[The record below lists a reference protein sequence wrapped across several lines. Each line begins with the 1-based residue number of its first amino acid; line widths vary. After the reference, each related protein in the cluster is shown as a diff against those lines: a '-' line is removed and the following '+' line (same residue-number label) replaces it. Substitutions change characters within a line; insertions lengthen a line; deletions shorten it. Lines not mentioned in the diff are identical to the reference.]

1 MLKLEKIRKSFKN
14 NLVLKDVSFTVDTG
28 EVVGLVGLNGSG
40 KSTIIRIIS
49 GLIIQ
54 DNGTIEND
62 FKNIGVLLEGSRNI
76 YHFLTVRENIK
87 YFSILNNI
95 EDAYVENFMNKYITL
110 FGLEDKLDEEV
121 GNLSRG
127 MIQKVSIMIL
137 LAQNPDIIIMD
148 EPTLGLDIISTIQ
161 IREIIQDIVKEKN
174 KTVLIV
180 SHDTKLLDSVAD
192 RILFLKDGKIE
203 ADIEKENLKLNKDS
217 EYLVYYYGMEDGL
230 ENIYYEKNIYKTITK
245 EPKQV
250 MEILGDRLIKAEILM
265 LYGELKHY
273 YFNYIFYN
281 LGIVIFFIGI
291 IKNFDF
297 KDNVIL
303 QIVSLITWHIITSS
317 ISYLCNVIQDEA
329 VMGTLEQLFL
339 SKANILKIFLSKV
352 IVNVMFTLAKSI
364 ILFCICLLVFHKNI
378 DTKIT
383 FYFII
388 ITL

>member
-148 EPTLGLDIISTIQ
+148 EPTLGLDIISSIQ
-161 IREIIQDIVKEKN
+161 IREIIQDIVEEKN

-203 ADIEKENLKLNKDS
+203 ADIETENLKLNKDS

-250 MEILGDRLIKAEILM
+250 MEILGDRLIKVE
-265 LYGELKHY
+265 
-273 YFNYIFYN
+273 
-281 LGIVIFFIGI
+281 
-291 IKNFDF
+291 KNTKSIED
-297 KDNVIL
+297 
-303 QIVSLITWHIITSS
+303 IITEMME
-317 ISYLCNVIQDEA
+317 D
-329 VMGTLEQLFL
+329 
-339 SKANILKIFLSKV
+339 
-352 IVNVMFTLAKSI
+352 
-364 ILFCICLLVFHKNI
+364 
-378 DTKIT
+378 
-383 FYFII
+383 
-388 ITL
+388 

>member
-161 IREIIQDIVKEKN
+161 IREIIQDIVEEKN

-203 ADIEKENLKLNKDS
+203 ADIETENLKLNKDS

-245 EPKQV
+245 ESKQV
-250 MEILGDRLIKAEILM
+250 MEILGDRLIKVEKNTKSI
-265 LYGELKHY
+265 E
-273 YFNYIFYN
+273 
-281 LGIVIFFIGI
+281 GI
-291 IKNFDF
+291 ITEMMED
-297 KDNVIL
+297 
-303 QIVSLITWHIITSS
+303 
-317 ISYLCNVIQDEA
+317 
-329 VMGTLEQLFL
+329 
-339 SKANILKIFLSKV
+339 
-352 IVNVMFTLAKSI
+352 
-364 ILFCICLLVFHKNI
+364 
-378 DTKIT
+378 
-383 FYFII
+383 
-388 ITL
+388 

>member
-14 NLVLKDVSFTVDTG
+14 NLVLKDVSFTVDTD

-161 IREIIQDIVKEKN
+161 IREIIQDIVEEKN

-203 ADIEKENLKLNKDS
+203 ADIETENLKLNKDS

-230 ENIYYEKNIYKTITK
+230 ENIYYEKNIYKTVTK

-250 MEILGDRLIKAEILM
+250 MEILGDRLIKVE
-265 LYGELKHY
+265 
-273 YFNYIFYN
+273 
-281 LGIVIFFIGI
+281 
-291 IKNFDF
+291 KNTKSIED
-297 KDNVIL
+297 
-303 QIVSLITWHIITSS
+303 IITEMME
-317 ISYLCNVIQDEA
+317 D
-329 VMGTLEQLFL
+329 
-339 SKANILKIFLSKV
+339 
-352 IVNVMFTLAKSI
+352 
-364 ILFCICLLVFHKNI
+364 
-378 DTKIT
+378 
-383 FYFII
+383 
-388 ITL
+388 

>member
-161 IREIIQDIVKEKN
+161 IREIIQDIVEEKN

-203 ADIEKENLKLNKDS
+203 ADIETENLKLNKDS
-217 EYLVYYYGMEDGL
+217 EYLVYYYGMEDVL

-250 MEILGDRLIKAEILM
+250 MEILGDRLIKVE
-265 LYGELKHY
+265 
-273 YFNYIFYN
+273 
-281 LGIVIFFIGI
+281 
-291 IKNFDF
+291 KNTKSIED
-297 KDNVIL
+297 
-303 QIVSLITWHIITSS
+303 IITEMME
-317 ISYLCNVIQDEA
+317 V
-329 VMGTLEQLFL
+329 
-339 SKANILKIFLSKV
+339 
-352 IVNVMFTLAKSI
+352 
-364 ILFCICLLVFHKNI
+364 
-378 DTKIT
+378 
-383 FYFII
+383 
-388 ITL
+388 

>member
-192 RILFLKDGKIE
+192 RILFLKDGEIE

-217 EYLVYYYGMEDGL
+217 EYLVYYYGMEDRL
-230 ENIYYEKNIYKTITK
+230 ENIYYEKNVYKTITK

-250 MEILGDRLIKAEILM
+250 MKILGDKLIKVE
-265 LYGELKHY
+265 
-273 YFNYIFYN
+273 
-281 LGIVIFFIGI
+281 
-291 IKNFDF
+291 KNTKSIED
-297 KDNVIL
+297 
-303 QIVSLITWHIITSS
+303 IITEMME
-317 ISYLCNVIQDEA
+317 N
-329 VMGTLEQLFL
+329 
-339 SKANILKIFLSKV
+339 
-352 IVNVMFTLAKSI
+352 
-364 ILFCICLLVFHKNI
+364 
-378 DTKIT
+378 
-383 FYFII
+383 
-388 ITL
+388 

>member
-95 EDAYVENFMNKYITL
+95 DDAYVENFIKKYIAL

-192 RILFLKDGKIE
+192 RILFLKDGEIE

-250 MEILGDRLIKAEILM
+250 MEILGDRLIKVE
-265 LYGELKHY
+265 
-273 YFNYIFYN
+273 
-281 LGIVIFFIGI
+281 
-291 IKNFDF
+291 KNTKSIED
-297 KDNVIL
+297 
-303 QIVSLITWHIITSS
+303 IITEMME
-317 ISYLCNVIQDEA
+317 D
-329 VMGTLEQLFL
+329 
-339 SKANILKIFLSKV
+339 
-352 IVNVMFTLAKSI
+352 
-364 ILFCICLLVFHKNI
+364 
-378 DTKIT
+378 
-383 FYFII
+383 
-388 ITL
+388 

>member
-1 MLKLEKIRKSFKN
+1 MLKLEKIQKSFKN
-14 NLVLKDVSFTVDTG
+14 NLVLKDVSFTIDTG

-54 DNGTIEND
+54 DNGIIEND

-95 EDAYVENFMNKYITL
+95 DDTYVENFMNKYITL

-137 LAQNPDIIIMD
+137 LVQKPDIIIMD

-250 MEILGDRLIKAEILM
+250 MEILGDRLIKAEKNTKSI
-265 LYGELKHY
+265 E
-273 YFNYIFYN
+273 
-281 LGIVIFFIGI
+281 GI
-291 IKNFDF
+291 ITEMME
-297 KDNVIL
+297 V
-303 QIVSLITWHIITSS
+303 
-317 ISYLCNVIQDEA
+317 
-329 VMGTLEQLFL
+329 
-339 SKANILKIFLSKV
+339 
-352 IVNVMFTLAKSI
+352 
-364 ILFCICLLVFHKNI
+364 
-378 DTKIT
+378 
-383 FYFII
+383 
-388 ITL
+388 

>member
-161 IREIIQDIVKEKN
+161 IREII
-174 KTVLIV
+174 
-180 SHDTKLLDSVAD
+180 
-192 RILFLKDGKIE
+192 
-203 ADIEKENLKLNKDS
+203 
-217 EYLVYYYGMEDGL
+217 
-230 ENIYYEKNIYKTITK
+230 
-245 EPKQV
+245 
-250 MEILGDRLIKAEILM
+250 
-265 LYGELKHY
+265 
-273 YFNYIFYN
+273 
-281 LGIVIFFIGI
+281 
-291 IKNFDF
+291 
-297 KDNVIL
+297 
-303 QIVSLITWHIITSS
+303 
-317 ISYLCNVIQDEA
+317 
-329 VMGTLEQLFL
+329 
-339 SKANILKIFLSKV
+339 
-352 IVNVMFTLAKSI
+352 
-364 ILFCICLLVFHKNI
+364 
-378 DTKIT
+378 
-383 FYFII
+383 
-388 ITL
+388 

>member
-161 IREIIQDIVKEKN
+161 IREIIQDIVEEKN

-250 MEILGDRLIKAEILM
+250 MEILGDRLIKAE
-265 LYGELKHY
+265 
-273 YFNYIFYN
+273 
-281 LGIVIFFIGI
+281 
-291 IKNFDF
+291 KNTKSIED
-297 KDNVIL
+297 
-303 QIVSLITWHIITSS
+303 IITEMME
-317 ISYLCNVIQDEA
+317 V
-329 VMGTLEQLFL
+329 
-339 SKANILKIFLSKV
+339 
-352 IVNVMFTLAKSI
+352 
-364 ILFCICLLVFHKNI
+364 
-378 DTKIT
+378 
-383 FYFII
+383 
-388 ITL
+388 

>member
-192 RILFLKDGKIE
+192 RILFLKDGEIE

-217 EYLVYYYGMEDGL
+217 EYLVYYHGMEDGL
-230 ENIYYEKNIYKTITK
+230 ENIYYEKNVYKTITK

-250 MEILGDRLIKAEILM
+250 MEILGDKLIKVE
-265 LYGELKHY
+265 
-273 YFNYIFYN
+273 
-281 LGIVIFFIGI
+281 
-291 IKNFDF
+291 KNTKSIED
-297 KDNVIL
+297 
-303 QIVSLITWHIITSS
+303 IITEMME
-317 ISYLCNVIQDEA
+317 D
-329 VMGTLEQLFL
+329 
-339 SKANILKIFLSKV
+339 
-352 IVNVMFTLAKSI
+352 
-364 ILFCICLLVFHKNI
+364 
-378 DTKIT
+378 
-383 FYFII
+383 
-388 ITL
+388 

>member
-54 DNGTIEND
+54 DNGIIEND

-95 EDAYVENFMNKYITL
+95 DDAYVEDFMNKYITL

-161 IREIIQDIVKEKN
+161 IREIIQDIVEEKN

-250 MEILGDRLIKAEILM
+250 MEILGDRLIKAE
-265 LYGELKHY
+265 
-273 YFNYIFYN
+273 
-281 LGIVIFFIGI
+281 
-291 IKNFDF
+291 KNTKSIED
-297 KDNVIL
+297 
-303 QIVSLITWHIITSS
+303 IITE
-317 ISYLCNVIQDEA
+317 IMED
-329 VMGTLEQLFL
+329 
-339 SKANILKIFLSKV
+339 
-352 IVNVMFTLAKSI
+352 
-364 ILFCICLLVFHKNI
+364 
-378 DTKIT
+378 
-383 FYFII
+383 
-388 ITL
+388 

>member
-161 IREIIQDIVKEKN
+161 IREIIQDIVEEKN

-203 ADIEKENLKLNKDS
+203 ADIETENLKLNKDS

-250 MEILGDRLIKAEILM
+250 MGILGDRLIKVE
-265 LYGELKHY
+265 
-273 YFNYIFYN
+273 
-281 LGIVIFFIGI
+281 
-291 IKNFDF
+291 KNTKSIED
-297 KDNVIL
+297 
-303 QIVSLITWHIITSS
+303 IITEMME
-317 ISYLCNVIQDEA
+317 D
-329 VMGTLEQLFL
+329 
-339 SKANILKIFLSKV
+339 
-352 IVNVMFTLAKSI
+352 
-364 ILFCICLLVFHKNI
+364 
-378 DTKIT
+378 
-383 FYFII
+383 
-388 ITL
+388 

>member
-1 MLKLEKIRKSFKN
+1 MLKLEKIQKSFKN

-54 DNGTIEND
+54 DNGIIEND
-62 FKNIGVLLEGSRNI
+62 FRNIGVLLEGSRNI

-95 EDAYVENFMNKYITL
+95 DDAYVENFMNKYITL

-230 ENIYYEKNIYKTITK
+230 ENIFYEKNIYKTITK

-250 MEILGDRLIKAEILM
+250 MEILGDRLIKAE
-265 LYGELKHY
+265 
-273 YFNYIFYN
+273 
-281 LGIVIFFIGI
+281 
-291 IKNFDF
+291 KNTKSIED
-297 KDNVIL
+297 
-303 QIVSLITWHIITSS
+303 IITEMME
-317 ISYLCNVIQDEA
+317 V
-329 VMGTLEQLFL
+329 
-339 SKANILKIFLSKV
+339 
-352 IVNVMFTLAKSI
+352 
-364 ILFCICLLVFHKNI
+364 
-378 DTKIT
+378 
-383 FYFII
+383 
-388 ITL
+388 

>member
-161 IREIIQDIVKEKN
+161 IREIIQDIVEEKN

-203 ADIEKENLKLNKDS
+203 ADIETENLKLNKDS

-230 ENIYYEKNIYKTITK
+230 ENIYYEKNIYKTVTK

-250 MEILGDRLIKAEILM
+250 MGILGDRLIKVE
-265 LYGELKHY
+265 
-273 YFNYIFYN
+273 
-281 LGIVIFFIGI
+281 
-291 IKNFDF
+291 KNTKSIED
-297 KDNVIL
+297 
-303 QIVSLITWHIITSS
+303 IITEMME
-317 ISYLCNVIQDEA
+317 D
-329 VMGTLEQLFL
+329 
-339 SKANILKIFLSKV
+339 
-352 IVNVMFTLAKSI
+352 
-364 ILFCICLLVFHKNI
+364 
-378 DTKIT
+378 
-383 FYFII
+383 
-388 ITL
+388 

>member
-28 EVVGLVGLNGSG
+28 EVVGLIGLNGSG

-161 IREIIQDIVKEKN
+161 IREIIQDIVEEKN

-203 ADIEKENLKLNKDS
+203 ADIETENLKLNKDS

-250 MEILGDRLIKAEILM
+250 MGILGDRLIKVE
-265 LYGELKHY
+265 
-273 YFNYIFYN
+273 
-281 LGIVIFFIGI
+281 
-291 IKNFDF
+291 KNTKSIED
-297 KDNVIL
+297 
-303 QIVSLITWHIITSS
+303 IITEMME
-317 ISYLCNVIQDEA
+317 D
-329 VMGTLEQLFL
+329 
-339 SKANILKIFLSKV
+339 
-352 IVNVMFTLAKSI
+352 
-364 ILFCICLLVFHKNI
+364 
-378 DTKIT
+378 
-383 FYFII
+383 
-388 ITL
+388 

>member
-95 EDAYVENFMNKYITL
+95 EDAYVEDFMNKYITL

-161 IREIIQDIVKEKN
+161 IREIIQDIVEEKN

-203 ADIEKENLKLNKDS
+203 ADIETENLKLNKDS

-230 ENIYYEKNIYKTITK
+230 ENIYYEKNIYKTVTK

-250 MEILGDRLIKAEILM
+250 MEILGDKLIKVE
-265 LYGELKHY
+265 
-273 YFNYIFYN
+273 
-281 LGIVIFFIGI
+281 
-291 IKNFDF
+291 KNTKSIED
-297 KDNVIL
+297 
-303 QIVSLITWHIITSS
+303 IITE
-317 ISYLCNVIQDEA
+317 IMED
-329 VMGTLEQLFL
+329 
-339 SKANILKIFLSKV
+339 
-352 IVNVMFTLAKSI
+352 
-364 ILFCICLLVFHKNI
+364 
-378 DTKIT
+378 
-383 FYFII
+383 
-388 ITL
+388 

>member
-95 EDAYVENFMNKYITL
+95 EDAYVVNFMNKYITL

-161 IREIIQDIVKEKN
+161 IREIIQDIVEEKN

-203 ADIEKENLKLNKDS
+203 ADIETENLKLNKDS

-230 ENIYYEKNIYKTITK
+230 ENIYYEKNIYKTVTK

-250 MEILGDRLIKAEILM
+250 MEILGDRLIKVE
-265 LYGELKHY
+265 
-273 YFNYIFYN
+273 
-281 LGIVIFFIGI
+281 
-291 IKNFDF
+291 KNTKSIED
-297 KDNVIL
+297 
-303 QIVSLITWHIITSS
+303 IITEMME
-317 ISYLCNVIQDEA
+317 D
-329 VMGTLEQLFL
+329 
-339 SKANILKIFLSKV
+339 
-352 IVNVMFTLAKSI
+352 
-364 ILFCICLLVFHKNI
+364 
-378 DTKIT
+378 
-383 FYFII
+383 
-388 ITL
+388 

>member
-54 DNGTIEND
+54 DNGIIEND

-95 EDAYVENFMNKYITL
+95 DDAYVEDFMNKYITL

-137 LAQNPDIIIMD
+137 LAQNPGIIIMD

-161 IREIIQDIVKEKN
+161 IREIIQDIVEEKN

-250 MEILGDRLIKAEILM
+250 MEILGDKLIKVE
-265 LYGELKHY
+265 
-273 YFNYIFYN
+273 
-281 LGIVIFFIGI
+281 
-291 IKNFDF
+291 KNTKSIED
-297 KDNVIL
+297 
-303 QIVSLITWHIITSS
+303 IITEMME
-317 ISYLCNVIQDEA
+317 D
-329 VMGTLEQLFL
+329 
-339 SKANILKIFLSKV
+339 
-352 IVNVMFTLAKSI
+352 
-364 ILFCICLLVFHKNI
+364 
-378 DTKIT
+378 
-383 FYFII
+383 
-388 ITL
+388 

>member
-49 GLIIQ
+49 RLIIQ

-192 RILFLKDGKIE
+192 RILFLKDGEIE

-230 ENIYYEKNIYKTITK
+230 ENIYYEKNVYKTITK

-250 MEILGDRLIKAEILM
+250 MEILGDKLIKVE
-265 LYGELKHY
+265 
-273 YFNYIFYN
+273 
-281 LGIVIFFIGI
+281 
-291 IKNFDF
+291 KNTKSIED
-297 KDNVIL
+297 
-303 QIVSLITWHIITSS
+303 IITEMME
-317 ISYLCNVIQDEA
+317 N
-329 VMGTLEQLFL
+329 
-339 SKANILKIFLSKV
+339 
-352 IVNVMFTLAKSI
+352 
-364 ILFCICLLVFHKNI
+364 
-378 DTKIT
+378 
-383 FYFII
+383 
-388 ITL
+388 

>member
-95 EDAYVENFMNKYITL
+95 EDAYVENFMNNYITL

-161 IREIIQDIVKEKN
+161 IREIIQDIVEEKN

-180 SHDTKLLDSVAD
+180 SHDTKLLDSVAE

-203 ADIEKENLKLNKDS
+203 ADIETENLKLNKDS

-230 ENIYYEKNIYKTITK
+230 ENIYYEKNIYKTVTK

-250 MEILGDRLIKAEILM
+250 MGILGDRLIKVE
-265 LYGELKHY
+265 
-273 YFNYIFYN
+273 
-281 LGIVIFFIGI
+281 
-291 IKNFDF
+291 KNTKSIED
-297 KDNVIL
+297 
-303 QIVSLITWHIITSS
+303 IITE
-317 ISYLCNVIQDEA
+317 IMED
-329 VMGTLEQLFL
+329 
-339 SKANILKIFLSKV
+339 
-352 IVNVMFTLAKSI
+352 
-364 ILFCICLLVFHKNI
+364 
-378 DTKIT
+378 
-383 FYFII
+383 
-388 ITL
+388 

>member
-161 IREIIQDIVKEKN
+161 IREIIQDIVEEKN

-203 ADIEKENLKLNKDS
+203 ADIETENLKLNKDS

-250 MEILGDRLIKAEILM
+250 MEILGDRLIKVE
-265 LYGELKHY
+265 
-273 YFNYIFYN
+273 
-281 LGIVIFFIGI
+281 
-291 IKNFDF
+291 KNTKSIED
-297 KDNVIL
+297 
-303 QIVSLITWHIITSS
+303 IITE
-317 ISYLCNVIQDEA
+317 IMED
-329 VMGTLEQLFL
+329 
-339 SKANILKIFLSKV
+339 
-352 IVNVMFTLAKSI
+352 
-364 ILFCICLLVFHKNI
+364 
-378 DTKIT
+378 
-383 FYFII
+383 
-388 ITL
+388 

>member
-174 KTVLIV
+174 KTALIV

-192 RILFLKDGKIE
+192 RILFLKDGEIE
-203 ADIEKENLKLNKDS
+203 ADIETENLKLNKDS

-230 ENIYYEKNIYKTITK
+230 ENIYYEKNIYKTVTK

-250 MEILGDRLIKAEILM
+250 MQILGDRLIKVE
-265 LYGELKHY
+265 
-273 YFNYIFYN
+273 
-281 LGIVIFFIGI
+281 
-291 IKNFDF
+291 KNTKSIED
-297 KDNVIL
+297 
-303 QIVSLITWHIITSS
+303 IITEMME
-317 ISYLCNVIQDEA
+317 D
-329 VMGTLEQLFL
+329 
-339 SKANILKIFLSKV
+339 
-352 IVNVMFTLAKSI
+352 
-364 ILFCICLLVFHKNI
+364 
-378 DTKIT
+378 
-383 FYFII
+383 
-388 ITL
+388 

>member
-161 IREIIQDIVKEKN
+161 IREIIQDIVEEKN

-203 ADIEKENLKLNKDS
+203 ADIETENLKLNKDS

-250 MEILGDRLIKAEILM
+250 MEILGDKLIKVE
-265 LYGELKHY
+265 
-273 YFNYIFYN
+273 
-281 LGIVIFFIGI
+281 
-291 IKNFDF
+291 KNTKSIED
-297 KDNVIL
+297 
-303 QIVSLITWHIITSS
+303 IITEMME
-317 ISYLCNVIQDEA
+317 D
-329 VMGTLEQLFL
+329 
-339 SKANILKIFLSKV
+339 
-352 IVNVMFTLAKSI
+352 
-364 ILFCICLLVFHKNI
+364 
-378 DTKIT
+378 
-383 FYFII
+383 
-388 ITL
+388 

>member
-14 NLVLKDVSFTVDTG
+14 NLVLKDVSFTIDTG

-161 IREIIQDIVKEKN
+161 IREIIQDIVEEKN

-250 MEILGDRLIKAEILM
+250 MEILGDRLIKAE
-265 LYGELKHY
+265 
-273 YFNYIFYN
+273 
-281 LGIVIFFIGI
+281 
-291 IKNFDF
+291 KNTKSIED
-297 KDNVIL
+297 
-303 QIVSLITWHIITSS
+303 IITEMME
-317 ISYLCNVIQDEA
+317 D
-329 VMGTLEQLFL
+329 
-339 SKANILKIFLSKV
+339 
-352 IVNVMFTLAKSI
+352 
-364 ILFCICLLVFHKNI
+364 
-378 DTKIT
+378 
-383 FYFII
+383 
-388 ITL
+388 

>member
-14 NLVLKDVSFTVDTG
+14 NLVLKDVSFTIDTG

-161 IREIIQDIVKEKN
+161 IREIIQDIVEEKN

-245 EPKQV
+245 ELKQV
-250 MEILGDRLIKAEILM
+250 MEILGDRLIKAE
-265 LYGELKHY
+265 
-273 YFNYIFYN
+273 
-281 LGIVIFFIGI
+281 
-291 IKNFDF
+291 KNTKSIED
-297 KDNVIL
+297 
-303 QIVSLITWHIITSS
+303 IITEMME
-317 ISYLCNVIQDEA
+317 V
-329 VMGTLEQLFL
+329 
-339 SKANILKIFLSKV
+339 
-352 IVNVMFTLAKSI
+352 
-364 ILFCICLLVFHKNI
+364 
-378 DTKIT
+378 
-383 FYFII
+383 
-388 ITL
+388 

>member
-95 EDAYVENFMNKYITL
+95 DDAYVEDFMNKYITL

-161 IREIIQDIVKEKN
+161 IREIIQDIVEEKN

-250 MEILGDRLIKAEILM
+250 MEILGDRLIKAE
-265 LYGELKHY
+265 
-273 YFNYIFYN
+273 
-281 LGIVIFFIGI
+281 
-291 IKNFDF
+291 KNTKSIED
-297 KDNVIL
+297 
-303 QIVSLITWHIITSS
+303 IITEMME
-317 ISYLCNVIQDEA
+317 D
-329 VMGTLEQLFL
+329 
-339 SKANILKIFLSKV
+339 
-352 IVNVMFTLAKSI
+352 
-364 ILFCICLLVFHKNI
+364 
-378 DTKIT
+378 
-383 FYFII
+383 
-388 ITL
+388 

>member
-1 MLKLEKIRKSFKN
+1 MLKLEKIQKSFKN
-14 NLVLKDVSFTVDTG
+14 NLVLKDVSFTIDTG

-54 DNGTIEND
+54 DKGIIEND

-95 EDAYVENFMNKYITL
+95 DDTYVENFMNKYITL

-137 LAQNPDIIIMD
+137 LVQKPDIIIMD

-250 MEILGDRLIKAEILM
+250 MEILGDRLIKAEKNTKSI
-265 LYGELKHY
+265 E
-273 YFNYIFYN
+273 
-281 LGIVIFFIGI
+281 GI
-291 IKNFDF
+291 ITEMME
-297 KDNVIL
+297 V
-303 QIVSLITWHIITSS
+303 
-317 ISYLCNVIQDEA
+317 
-329 VMGTLEQLFL
+329 
-339 SKANILKIFLSKV
+339 
-352 IVNVMFTLAKSI
+352 
-364 ILFCICLLVFHKNI
+364 
-378 DTKIT
+378 
-383 FYFII
+383 
-388 ITL
+388 

>member
-54 DNGTIEND
+54 DNGTFEND

-161 IREIIQDIVKEKN
+161 IREIIQDIVEEKN

-203 ADIEKENLKLNKDS
+203 ADIETENLKLNKDS

-230 ENIYYEKNIYKTITK
+230 ENIYYEKNIYKTVTK

-250 MEILGDRLIKAEILM
+250 MGILGDRLIKVE
-265 LYGELKHY
+265 
-273 YFNYIFYN
+273 
-281 LGIVIFFIGI
+281 
-291 IKNFDF
+291 KNTKSIED
-297 KDNVIL
+297 
-303 QIVSLITWHIITSS
+303 IITEMME
-317 ISYLCNVIQDEA
+317 D
-329 VMGTLEQLFL
+329 
-339 SKANILKIFLSKV
+339 
-352 IVNVMFTLAKSI
+352 
-364 ILFCICLLVFHKNI
+364 
-378 DTKIT
+378 
-383 FYFII
+383 
-388 ITL
+388 

>member
-1 MLKLEKIRKSFKN
+1 MLKLEKIQKSFKN
-14 NLVLKDVSFTVDTG
+14 NLVLKNVSFTIDTG

-54 DNGTIEND
+54 DNGIIEND

-95 EDAYVENFMNKYITL
+95 DDAYVENFMNKYITL

-250 MEILGDRLIKAEILM
+250 MEILGDRLIKIE
-265 LYGELKHY
+265 
-273 YFNYIFYN
+273 
-281 LGIVIFFIGI
+281 
-291 IKNFDF
+291 KNTKSIED
-297 KDNVIL
+297 
-303 QIVSLITWHIITSS
+303 IITEMME
-317 ISYLCNVIQDEA
+317 D
-329 VMGTLEQLFL
+329 
-339 SKANILKIFLSKV
+339 
-352 IVNVMFTLAKSI
+352 
-364 ILFCICLLVFHKNI
+364 
-378 DTKIT
+378 
-383 FYFII
+383 
-388 ITL
+388 

>member
-14 NLVLKDVSFTVDTG
+14 NLILKDVSFTVDTG

-95 EDAYVENFMNKYITL
+95 DDAYVENFMNKYITL

-161 IREIIQDIVKEKN
+161 IREIIQDIVEEKN

-203 ADIEKENLKLNKDS
+203 ADIEIENLKLNKDS
-217 EYLVYYYGMEDGL
+217 EYLIYYYGMEDGL

-250 MEILGDRLIKAEILM
+250 MEILGDRLIKVE
-265 LYGELKHY
+265 
-273 YFNYIFYN
+273 
-281 LGIVIFFIGI
+281 
-291 IKNFDF
+291 KNTKSIED
-297 KDNVIL
+297 
-303 QIVSLITWHIITSS
+303 IITEMME
-317 ISYLCNVIQDEA
+317 D
-329 VMGTLEQLFL
+329 
-339 SKANILKIFLSKV
+339 
-352 IVNVMFTLAKSI
+352 
-364 ILFCICLLVFHKNI
+364 
-378 DTKIT
+378 
-383 FYFII
+383 
-388 ITL
+388 

>member
-1 MLKLEKIRKSFKN
+1 MLKLEKIQKSFKD
-14 NLVLKDVSFTVDTG
+14 NLVLKDVSFTIDTG

-110 FGLEDKLDEEV
+110 FGLDDKLDEEV

-161 IREIIQDIVKEKN
+161 IREIIQDIVKEEN

-192 RILFLKDGKIE
+192 RILFLKDGEIE

-230 ENIYYEKNIYKTITK
+230 ENIYYEKNVFKTITK

-250 MEILGDRLIKAEILM
+250 MEILGDKLIKVE
-265 LYGELKHY
+265 
-273 YFNYIFYN
+273 
-281 LGIVIFFIGI
+281 
-291 IKNFDF
+291 KNTKSIED
-297 KDNVIL
+297 
-303 QIVSLITWHIITSS
+303 IITEMME
-317 ISYLCNVIQDEA
+317 D
-329 VMGTLEQLFL
+329 
-339 SKANILKIFLSKV
+339 
-352 IVNVMFTLAKSI
+352 
-364 ILFCICLLVFHKNI
+364 
-378 DTKIT
+378 
-383 FYFII
+383 
-388 ITL
+388 

>member
-161 IREIIQDIVKEKN
+161 IREIIQDIVEEKN

-180 SHDTKLLDSVAD
+180 SHDTKLLNSVAD

-203 ADIEKENLKLNKDS
+203 ADIETENLKLNKDS

-230 ENIYYEKNIYKTITK
+230 ENIYYEKNIYKTVTK

-250 MEILGDRLIKAEILM
+250 MEILGDRLIKVE
-265 LYGELKHY
+265 
-273 YFNYIFYN
+273 
-281 LGIVIFFIGI
+281 
-291 IKNFDF
+291 KNTKSIED
-297 KDNVIL
+297 
-303 QIVSLITWHIITSS
+303 IITE
-317 ISYLCNVIQDEA
+317 IMED
-329 VMGTLEQLFL
+329 
-339 SKANILKIFLSKV
+339 
-352 IVNVMFTLAKSI
+352 
-364 ILFCICLLVFHKNI
+364 
-378 DTKIT
+378 
-383 FYFII
+383 
-388 ITL
+388 

>member
-49 GLIIQ
+49 RLIIQ

-192 RILFLKDGKIE
+192 RILFLKDGEIE

-230 ENIYYEKNIYKTITK
+230 ENIYYEKNVYKTITK

-250 MEILGDRLIKAEILM
+250 MEILGDKLIKVE
-265 LYGELKHY
+265 
-273 YFNYIFYN
+273 
-281 LGIVIFFIGI
+281 
-291 IKNFDF
+291 KNTKSIED
-297 KDNVIL
+297 
-303 QIVSLITWHIITSS
+303 IITEMME
-317 ISYLCNVIQDEA
+317 D
-329 VMGTLEQLFL
+329 
-339 SKANILKIFLSKV
+339 
-352 IVNVMFTLAKSI
+352 
-364 ILFCICLLVFHKNI
+364 
-378 DTKIT
+378 
-383 FYFII
+383 
-388 ITL
+388 

>member
-161 IREIIQDIVKEKN
+161 IREIIQDIVEEKN

-192 RILFLKDGKIE
+192 RILFLKNGKIE
-203 ADIEKENLKLNKDS
+203 ADIETENLKLNKDS

-250 MEILGDRLIKAEILM
+250 MEILGDRLIKVE
-265 LYGELKHY
+265 
-273 YFNYIFYN
+273 
-281 LGIVIFFIGI
+281 
-291 IKNFDF
+291 KNT
-297 KDNVIL
+297 KSIEE
-303 QIVSLITWHIITSS
+303 IITEMME
-317 ISYLCNVIQDEA
+317 D
-329 VMGTLEQLFL
+329 
-339 SKANILKIFLSKV
+339 
-352 IVNVMFTLAKSI
+352 
-364 ILFCICLLVFHKNI
+364 
-378 DTKIT
+378 
-383 FYFII
+383 
-388 ITL
+388 

>member
-192 RILFLKDGKIE
+192 RILFLKDGEIE

-217 EYLVYYYGMEDGL
+217 EYLVYYHGMEDGL
-230 ENIYYEKNIYKTITK
+230 ENIYYEKNVYKTITK

-250 MEILGDRLIKAEILM
+250 MEILGDKLIKVE
-265 LYGELKHY
+265 
-273 YFNYIFYN
+273 
-281 LGIVIFFIGI
+281 
-291 IKNFDF
+291 KNTKSIED
-297 KDNVIL
+297 
-303 QIVSLITWHIITSS
+303 IITEMME
-317 ISYLCNVIQDEA
+317 N
-329 VMGTLEQLFL
+329 
-339 SKANILKIFLSKV
+339 
-352 IVNVMFTLAKSI
+352 
-364 ILFCICLLVFHKNI
+364 
-378 DTKIT
+378 
-383 FYFII
+383 
-388 ITL
+388 

>member
-1 MLKLEKIRKSFKN
+1 MLKLEKIQKSFKN

-49 GLIIQ
+49 RLIIQ

-95 EDAYVENFMNKYITL
+95 EDAYVENFINKYITL

-192 RILFLKDGKIE
+192 RILFLKDGEIE

-250 MEILGDRLIKAEILM
+250 MEILGDRLIKAE
-265 LYGELKHY
+265 
-273 YFNYIFYN
+273 
-281 LGIVIFFIGI
+281 
-291 IKNFDF
+291 KNTKSIED
-297 KDNVIL
+297 
-303 QIVSLITWHIITSS
+303 IITEMME
-317 ISYLCNVIQDEA
+317 D
-329 VMGTLEQLFL
+329 
-339 SKANILKIFLSKV
+339 
-352 IVNVMFTLAKSI
+352 
-364 ILFCICLLVFHKNI
+364 
-378 DTKIT
+378 
-383 FYFII
+383 
-388 ITL
+388 

>member
-110 FGLEDKLDEEV
+110 FGLEDKLDEEA

-161 IREIIQDIVKEKN
+161 IREIIQDIVEEKN

-203 ADIEKENLKLNKDS
+203 ADIETENLKLNKDS

-250 MEILGDRLIKAEILM
+250 MEILGDRLIKVE
-265 LYGELKHY
+265 
-273 YFNYIFYN
+273 
-281 LGIVIFFIGI
+281 
-291 IKNFDF
+291 KNTKSIED
-297 KDNVIL
+297 
-303 QIVSLITWHIITSS
+303 IITEMME
-317 ISYLCNVIQDEA
+317 D
-329 VMGTLEQLFL
+329 
-339 SKANILKIFLSKV
+339 
-352 IVNVMFTLAKSI
+352 
-364 ILFCICLLVFHKNI
+364 
-378 DTKIT
+378 
-383 FYFII
+383 
-388 ITL
+388 

>member
-14 NLVLKDVSFTVDTG
+14 NLVLKDVSFTIDTG

-54 DNGTIEND
+54 DNGIIEND

-95 EDAYVENFMNKYITL
+95 DDAYVENFMNKYITL

-192 RILFLKDGKIE
+192 RILFLKDGEIE

-250 MEILGDRLIKAEILM
+250 MEILGDRLIKAE
-265 LYGELKHY
+265 
-273 YFNYIFYN
+273 
-281 LGIVIFFIGI
+281 
-291 IKNFDF
+291 KNTKSIED
-297 KDNVIL
+297 
-303 QIVSLITWHIITSS
+303 IITEMME
-317 ISYLCNVIQDEA
+317 V
-329 VMGTLEQLFL
+329 
-339 SKANILKIFLSKV
+339 
-352 IVNVMFTLAKSI
+352 
-364 ILFCICLLVFHKNI
+364 
-378 DTKIT
+378 
-383 FYFII
+383 
-388 ITL
+388 

>member
-14 NLVLKDVSFTVDTG
+14 NLVLKDVSFTIDTG

-95 EDAYVENFMNKYITL
+95 EDAYVENFINKYITL

-192 RILFLKDGKIE
+192 RILFLKDGEIE

-250 MEILGDRLIKAEILM
+250 MEILGDRLIKAE
-265 LYGELKHY
+265 
-273 YFNYIFYN
+273 
-281 LGIVIFFIGI
+281 
-291 IKNFDF
+291 KNTKSIED
-297 KDNVIL
+297 
-303 QIVSLITWHIITSS
+303 IITEMME
-317 ISYLCNVIQDEA
+317 D
-329 VMGTLEQLFL
+329 
-339 SKANILKIFLSKV
+339 
-352 IVNVMFTLAKSI
+352 
-364 ILFCICLLVFHKNI
+364 
-378 DTKIT
+378 
-383 FYFII
+383 
-388 ITL
+388 